1 VITSPRAL
9 TLAGV
14 AAKDQ
19 VPPASYALKIAGEQL
34 FFPNAGNANS
44 G

>member
-1 VITSPRAL
+1 VIVRPRAL

-14 AAKDQ
+14 VAKDQ

-34 FFPNAGNANS
+34 FFPNADTAS
-44 G
+44 GG